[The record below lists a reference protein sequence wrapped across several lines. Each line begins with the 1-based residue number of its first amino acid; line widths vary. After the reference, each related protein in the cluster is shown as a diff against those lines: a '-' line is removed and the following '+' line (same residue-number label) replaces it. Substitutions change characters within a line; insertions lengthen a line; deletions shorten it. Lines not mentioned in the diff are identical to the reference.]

1 LSLQDN
7 LLVYRSDAP
16 LPKVFRPLH
25 ETSSSHQPFI
35 DSYPDSTDLA
45 ELSDKSSDEDT
56 TLAEN
61 VKGKAVEYLDRE
73 ESPEPEAKQLC
84 VRGMPVLMLGN

>member
-1 LSLQDN
+1 M
-7 LLVYRSDAP
+7 
-16 LPKVFRPLH
+16 
-25 ETSSSHQPFI
+25 
-35 DSYPDSTDLA
+35 A
-45 ELSDKSSDEDT
+45 ELSDERFDEDT

>member
-1 LSLQDN
+1 M
-7 LLVYRSDAP
+7 LVYRSDAP

-35 DSYPDSTDLA
+35 DSYLDSTDLA

-73 ESPEPEAKQLC
+73 ATP
-84 VRGMPVLMLGN
+84 

>member
-1 LSLQDN
+1 M
-7 LLVYRSDAP
+7 LVYRSDAP
-16 LPKVFRPLH
+16 LPKVFCPLH

-61 VKGKAVEYLDRE
+61 VKGKAVEYMDRE